1 MTHPNPNPAKDE
13 LQPYPTIPTGSR
25 AVPNH
30 AEPPLF
36 TLHDPLGPP
45 TLPHDMLPCPQEASA
60 SCGRFACQGP
70 GMGAP
75 RAPGWAFWTT
85 SHTKKMKTDGDLEY
99 RVLGLGLPTSFQ
111 PS

>member
-45 TLPHDMLPCPQEASA
+45 TLPQDMLPCPQEASA
-60 SCGRFACQGP
+60 SWGRFACQGP
-70 GMGAP
+70 LMPIHVHVTWRGGWGAT
-75 RAPGWAFWTT
+75 RRQRHRTT
-85 SHTKKMKTDGDLEY
+85 DNRLSV
-99 RVLGLGLPTSFQ
+99 R
-111 PS
+111 